1 MKIKDYLDILDR
13 LPQTPHHQN
22 KVECTYFLEGS
33 RLVSGN
39 ATSYDKIEFFQSSYK
54 DRMGRIKYRWKVGE
68 EPNIDYKVDDIY
80 IKTTNDLIFAT
91 LINLT
96 YEYKFKTWTVMTSN
110 MKSCYIDFRSK
121 TWSLVDSKCDKFYYV
136 EDEGIIEKI
145 FYSSVNEYPNGIPI
159 IWGDI

>member
-1 MKIKDYLDILDR
+1 MRIKDYLDILDR

-22 KVECTYFLEGS
+22 KLEYTYFLEGGGW
-33 RLVSGN
+33 VNGN
-39 ATSYDKIEFFQSSYK
+39 VASYNKLEFFQSSYK
-54 DRMGRIKYRWKVGE
+54 DRMGRVKYRWKVGE

-80 IKTTNDLIFAT
+80 IKTTNDLIFTT
-91 LINLT
+91 LIDLT
-96 YEYKFKTWTVMTSN
+96 YKYNFKNWTTMTSN

-121 TWSLVDSKCDKFYYV
+121 SWTILDSKCDKFYYV

-159 IWGDI
+159 IWGDL

>member
-1 MKIKDYLDILDR
+1 MNRVKFK
-13 LPQTPHHQN
+13 
-22 KVECTYFLEGS
+22 
-33 RLVSGN
+33 
-39 ATSYDKIEFFQSSYK
+39 
-54 DRMGRIKYRWKVGE
+54 WKEVTK
-68 EPNIDYKVDDIY
+68 PNIDYKVDNIY

-96 YEYKFKTWTVMTSN
+96 YEYKFKTWTTMTSN

-159 IWGDI
+159 IWEDI

>member
-1 MKIKDYLDILDR
+1 MRIKDYLDILDR

-22 KVECTYFLEGS
+22 KLEYTYFLEGGGW
-33 RLVSGN
+33 VNGN
-39 ATSYDKIEFFQSSYK
+39 VASYNKLEFFQSSYK
-54 DRMGRIKYRWKVGE
+54 DRMGRVKYRWKVGE

-80 IKTTNDLIFAT
+80 IKTTNDLIFTT
-91 LINLT
+91 LIDLT
-96 YEYKFKTWTVMTSN
+96 YKYNFKTWTVMTSN

-121 TWSLVDSKCDKFYYV
+121 SWSILDSKCDKFYYV

-159 IWGDI
+159 IWEDL